1 MVLSSQNKTPKKR
14 GGGAEKARARKA
26 QVLPAPRLTWR
37 RQKGPP
43 PAWLGPRSSAM
54 NLPRPEL
61 EVAPREGGGGGA
73 PWRALQRGP
82 PLPPPRPLSFPLRRP
97 EEGSAVPLPR
107 GFCQSGEGEGEG
119 RELRGSGCRRRRRRG
134 VFTGRS
140 RTDTSSQAPPPPPAR
155 EGAGRAS
162 SRAGDLG

>member
-61 EVAPREGGGGGA
+61 EVAPREGGGGRGEGRRGGLFSAA
-73 PWRALQRGP
+73 PLS
-82 PLPPPRPLSFPLRRP
+82 PPPPLSFPLRRP

-107 GFCQSGEGEGEG
+107 GFCQSGEG